1 MRRKRLIVGVLAAAS
16 VWWLRHGDRPASP
29 VYERPRLQAAVLSN
43 GFAAL
48 VRPRDVHDSRR
59 VIEVDRDGKSKWLD
73 KVPRVPGDVRLVGTR
88 AGVMLGWKEDHR
100 LKLATL
106 DVDGVPDQVSRWGKN
121 VETLCDGAASNEHRF
136 AVGWLDTDNR
146 VSFVS
151 GPLGGAI
158 DSMTPAAVSGK
169 VTWCGIASAA
179 RNVAVFQ
186 RDADRLTMMFCGA
199 KTCSNFITV
208 PIGADD
214 KILGYGCIADS
225 CLVAARDRH
234 LDTIKLHHV
243 SSTGR
248 EIVKTLDNATLGTL
262 ASIVGVGMHAFAV
275 AYMTQDGHALVRR
288 FTVDSAMTDQWGDSR
303 ADEAPTI
310 AWAADKLFIV
320 AQSNY
325 GSERTFAIDM
335 PR

>member
-1 MRRKRLIVGVLAAAS
+1 MRRNRLIFGVLAVAS
-16 VWWLRHGDRPASP
+16 VWWLRHGDRPTSP
-29 VYERPRLQAAVLSN
+29 VYERSRLQAAVLSN

-48 VRPRDVHDSRR
+48 VRARDVHDSRR

-73 KVPRVPGDVRLVGTR
+73 KVPQVPGDVRLVGTR
-88 AGVMLGWKEDHR
+88 AGVMLGWREDHR

-106 DVDGVPDQVSRWGKN
+106 DVEGNPDEVSTWGKN

-158 DSMTPAAVSGK
+158 DSMTPTSASAK

-179 RNVAVFQ
+179 QDVAIFQ
-186 RDADRLTMMFCGA
+186 RDADHLTMSFCGA
-199 KTCSNFITV
+199 KTCSNAITV
-208 PIGADD
+208 PIGVDD

-243 SSTGR
+243 SITGR
-248 EIVKTLDNATLGTL
+248 EVVKTLYNATLGTL
-262 ASIVGVGMHAFAV
+262 ASIVAVGMHSFAV
-275 AYMTQDGHALVRR
+275 AYMTQDGYALVRR
-288 FTVDSAMTDQWGDSR
+288 FTADSAMTDQWGDSR

-325 GSERTFAIDM
+325 GSESTFAIDM